1 MRLQESVQDTMKQPA
16 NKLEGSNIAQVVHR
30 PLHRRHFLLA
40 GAAYGLFAFTESR
53 LLAAAAPGKPLTIV
67 FGWVPNTEYA
77 DIFVGMEKQ
86 YFANAGIALKYMGG
100 GPNAPVSL
108 VTLAAGQADIA
119 GTSWL
124 QLLDAQAH
132 GNDFV
137 IIASMVPVTP
147 EGLISLPKRP
157 VLKPADLP
165 GTRFLVQG
173 PNERSILDAV
183 FKINHL
189 PPEHH
194 YVPAGFSPEA
204 LLAGAGDAYFCFVTN
219 QPVVFEDMKLKQGKD
234 FFVTRMDQ
242 FGFRVPSQLLV
253 VDRKR
258 LEAERATFV
267 AFLRALLQGYIENKK
282 DPGYAAGLVVS
293 KYGRDLGFTV
303 HQQTRLNEL
312 QIELERIPGSKGPY
326 WIPEELL
333 RGPMYEVARATGRSN
348 LPDPARIM
356 DVSLLAEAY
365 KGLPL

>member
-1 MRLQESVQDTMKQPA
+1 MTCLS
-16 NKLEGSNIAQVVHR
+16 
-30 PLHRRHFLLA
+30 RRHFLASSVACGITAFA
-40 GAAYGLFAFTESR
+40 GPR
-53 LLAAAAPGKPLTIV
+53 LAAAESGRSLTIA
-67 FGWVPNTEYA
+67 FGWVPNSEYA
-77 DIFVGMEKQ
+77 DIFVAMEKQ
-86 YFANAGIALKYMGG
+86 HFAHAGLSVKYLGG

-124 QLLDAQAH
+124 QLLDAASH

-147 EGLISLPKRP
+147 EGLISLPRRP
-157 VLKPADLP
+157 VVKPADLP

-173 PNERSILDAV
+173 PAERDVLDAV

-189 PPEHH
+189 APERR
-194 YVPAGFSPEA
+194 YIPAGYSPDA

-219 QPVVFEDMKLKQGKD
+219 QPVIFEDMNLKPGKD
-234 FFVTRMDQ
+234 FLVARMDQ

-258 LEAERATFV
+258 LTADRSTYV
-267 AFLRALLQGYIENKK
+267 AFLRALLQGYIDNKK
-282 DPGYAAGLVVS
+282 DPGYAASLVVS
-293 KYGRDLGFTV
+293 KYGRDYGFTL
-303 HQQTRLNEL
+303 HQQTRLNQL
-312 QIELERIPGSKGPY
+312 QLELERVPGTRGPY
-326 WIPEELL
+326 WVSDEQL
-333 RGPMYEVARATGRSN
+333 RGSMYDVARATGRTS

-356 DVSLLAEAY
+356 DLSLLAEAY